1 MLDMTPKEVK
11 ERTALNINPCK
22 ACQPVGAMY
31 AALGVNNCMPH
42 SHGSQGCA
50 SYHRMLLS
58 RHFKEI
64 ALASSSSFT
73 EGASVFGGRSNVTT
87 AVKNIF
93 DMYNPEIIAIHS
105 TCLSETI
112 GDDLNSYVAEIAIP
126 EGKQVVYSSTPSY
139 VGSHIYGFFNMML
152 GFMNCLTQKTGTPN
166 GKTAIFPG
174 WVNPGDIRE
183 LKRLVKLMNVPAT
196 FFPDQSGVMDTPM
209 TGHYKMYP
217 DGGTTVEE
225 IKGLGDSEGLIAL
238 GEIVSTEPAELLKKK
253 WKVPYTLLPLP
264 VGIDFTDQFIMALRN
279 QSKMEVPSE
288 IETER
293 GQLVDLL
300 IDSHQYTYKKK
311 VAIFGDPD
319 VVLGLTSLAL
329 EMSMIPKYIITGT
342 PREAFTDS
350 VKALL
355 EKYNLA
361 DECTVKAGTDLF
373 KLHQWI
379 KNERVDLLIGSS
391 YGKQIARAEDIPFVR
406 VGFPV
411 IDRYGGT
418 LLPIVG
424 YAGGIRLA
432 EKIVNTMLD
441 RFDRDVA
448 DEDFELVL

>member
-1 MLDMTPKEVK
+1 MLDMTPKEVL

-87 AVKNIF
+87 AAKNIF
-93 DMYNPEIIAIHS
+93 EMYNPEIIAIHS

-112 GDDLNSYVAEIAIP
+112 GDDLNSYVAELTIP
-126 EGKQVVYSSTPSY
+126 EGKTIVYSSTPSY

-152 GFMNCLTQKTGTPN
+152 GFMKCLTQKTGTPN

-174 WVNPGDIRE
+174 WMNPGDIRE

-217 DGGTTVEE
+217 DGGTTVDE
-225 IKGLGDSEGLIAL
+225 IKGLGDSEALIAL
-238 GEIVSTEPAELLKKK
+238 GEIVGTEPAELLEKN
-253 WKVPYTLLPLP
+253 WKVPYTILPLP
-264 VGIDFTDQFIMALRN
+264 VGIDFTDKFIMALRN
-279 QSKMEVPSE
+279 RSKIEVPQE

-300 IDSHQYTYKKK
+300 IDSHMYTYKKK

-319 VVLGLTSLAL
+319 TVYGLTSLAL
-329 EMSMIPKYIITGT
+329 EMSMIPKYVISGT
-342 PREAFTDS
+342 PKETFAHS
-350 VKALL
+350 VRALF
-355 EKYNLA
+355 EKYGVA
-361 DECTVKAGTDLF
+361 DQCKVKAGTDLF
-373 KLHQWI
+373 MLHQWI
-379 KNERVDLLIGSS
+379 KNEPVDLLLGSS

-406 VGFPV
+406 AGFPV
-411 IDRYGGT
+411 LDRYGGT
-418 LLPIVG
+418 ILPIVG
-424 YAGGIRLA
+424 YMGGVRVA
-432 EKIVNTMLD
+432 ERIVNTLLD
-441 RFDRDVA
+441 RFDRDVKE
-448 DEDFELVL
+448 EDFELVL

>member
-1 MLDMTPKEVK
+1 
-11 ERTALNINPCK
+11 
-22 ACQPVGAMY
+22 
-31 AALGVNNCMPH
+31 
-42 SHGSQGCA
+42 
-50 SYHRMLLS
+50 
-58 RHFKEI
+58 
-64 ALASSSSFT
+64 
-73 EGASVFGGRSNVTT
+73 
-87 AVKNIF
+87 
-93 DMYNPEIIAIHS
+93 MYNPEIIAIHS

-112 GDDLNSYVAEIAIP
+112 GDDLNSYIAEIDIP
-126 EGKQVVYSSTPSY
+126 EGKQVIYTSTPSY

-152 GFMNCLTQKTGTPN
+152 GFMNCLTQKTGKSN

-183 LKRLVKLMNVPAT
+183 LKRIVKLMNVPAT

-238 GEIVSTEPAELLKKK
+238 GEIIGQEPADLLKKK

-279 QSKMEVPSE
+279 QSKAEVPIE
-288 IETER
+288 LETER

-300 IDSHQYTYKKK
+300 VDSHQYTYNKK
-311 VAIFGDPD
+311 VAIYGDPD

-342 PREAFTDS
+342 PRESFLAS

-355 EKYNLA
+355 EKYNVA
-361 DECTVKAGTDLF
+361 DQCTAKVASDLF
-373 KLHQWI
+373 MLHQLI
-379 KNERVDLLIGSS
+379 KNDPVDLLIGSS

-406 VGFPV
+406 AGFPV
-411 IDRYGGT
+411 LDRYAGT
-418 LLPIVG
+418 IMPIVG
-424 YAGGIRLA
+424 YTGGVRMV
-432 EKIVNTMLD
+432 EKIVNTLLD
-441 RFDRDVA
+441 RFDRDVK